1 MKYLK
6 YDIDALH
13 TVLYEIL
20 GEIHRICEKYKI
32 PYFLIGGSAIG
43 LFYDGAILPWDD
55 DVDIAMTRE
64 NYNRFIDVAQ
74 RELSSQYFLS
84 TITTDVHSPFFYTK
98 VKKNQTL
105 FVEERYKDLSMHH
118 GIFVDIFPIDKM
130 PIKGLLR
137 RLQYR
142 VANFLKCCLMS
153 KEVWMWEYFG
163 NCQIE
168 SPLPRSRMACFVN
181 KIVNICLTKN
191 AINRL
196 LIMVSTA
203 FNKSNVMSWGSVVT
217 TTDYVST
224 DELGAIQEVSFG
236 PIKTYSIINLE
247 SFLLRNFPT
256 LHRYTDEEVSSK
268 GCNHAPLKLSFNE

>member
-1 MKYLK
+1 MHYSES
-6 YDIDALH
+6 DIMRLH
-13 TVLYEIL
+13 RELYGIL
-20 GEIHRICEKYKI
+20 EEIHRICVTHKI

-43 LFYDGAILPWDD
+43 LYYDGGILPWDD

-64 NYNRFIDVAQ
+64 NYNRFIEIAQ

-84 TITTDVHSPFFYTK
+84 TLTTDIHSPFFYAK

-130 PIKGLLR
+130 PTNGLLR

-163 NCQIE
+163 KCQIE
-168 SPLPRSRMACFVN
+168 QPLPRSRMACFFN
-181 KIVNICLTKN
+181 KIVNFCLTKN
-191 AINRL
+191 NINRL
-196 LIMVSTA
+196 LILSSTA
-203 FNKSNVMSWGSVVT
+203 FNKSSSKLWGNVVT
-217 TTDYVST
+217 TTDYVRS
-224 DELGAIQEVSFG
+224 DELATIQEISYG
-236 PIKTYSIINLE
+236 PIMAYSILNLE
-247 SFLLRNFPT
+247 PFLLRNFPT
-256 LHRYTDEEVSSK
+256 LHRYTDEEVNLK
-268 GCNHAPLKLSFNE
+268 GCNHAPLKLCFNE